1 MYRRDR
7 LHPNSP
13 QYLLVPTLSVGMPA
27 GRSASAGGTERLN
40 CITTQ
45 SVVTSS
51 VQKRLGG
58 GLLFLTLLFLLTGCV
73 QKIAYQPRYEPLE
86 QSAFFA
92 DGRASRHL
100 VEVTVARGMAQTD
113 ALLYQGMQDGRQ
125 AEIFPFQVTEAVLL
139 RGQERF
145 NIYCSPCHSASGD
158 GNGMVVQRGY
168 PAPPS
173 LHEERLRAASVGYLF
188 NVITNGRGVMPS
200 YNNQIPV
207 EDRWA
212 IVAYV
217 QALQL
222 SQHAPVD
229 ALPAAVQEQLSEVT
243 Q

>member
-1 MYRRDR
+1 MYRRS
-7 LHPNSP
+7 LPHFNSI
-13 QYLLVPTLSVGMPA
+13 LLVPTLRMGMPV
-27 GRSASAGGTERLN
+27 GRSASAGGAERLN
-40 CITTQ
+40 CITTR

-51 VQKRLGG
+51 I
-58 GLLFLTLLFLLTGCV
+58 LTLLFLLTGCV
-73 QKIAYQPRYEPLE
+73 QKISYQPRYGPLE
-86 QSAFFA
+86 QSTFFA

-100 VEVTVARGMAQTD
+100 VEGTVARGMAQTD
-113 ALLYQGMQDGRQ
+113 VLLYQGMQDGRQ
-125 AEIFPFQVTEAVLL
+125 AELFPFQVNETVLL

-145 NIYCSPCHSASGD
+145 NIYCSPCHSASGG

-173 LHEERLRAASVGYLF
+173 LHEDRLRMAPVGYLF

-212 IVAYV
+212 IIAYV
-217 QALQL
+217 RALQF

-229 ALPAAVQEQLSEVT
+229 ELPASVQAQISEAA